1 MMGDKLL
8 SDDWLQQAR
17 YKLTQKTGVPFM
29 RVERDD
35 HHLAHYGNEW
45 LARKEA
51 KYIRNQL
58 IARQLARTAHNELHR
73 YEGAVPV
80 PQYHTLQRVAAR
92 MPQGLDI
99 YSAIDSYCLL
109 VDESSRHPNIKPIE
123 IDLNNLS
130 IEGMRRQI
138 PYLREGLPNTRRI
151 L

>member
-1 MMGDKLL
+1 MADKLIPKWMVNNTL
-8 SDDWLQQAR
+8 R
-17 YKLTQKTGVPFM
+17 KITEYTGVELV

-138 PYLREGLPNTRRI
+138 PYLREGLPNPRRI